1 MNWSD
6 FFQAIKAGDVPNLLL
21 FAGPEEYLKRE
32 AIGALRASLLPPGLE
47 ELNEQ
52 VLEGADARTILDAA
66 DTMPMMCDRRI
77 VIVRDWAP
85 MMPGKS
91 KNEESDVSLIEKWIQ
106 NPPPGCVTIFTF
118 RGDPDKRKKATNL
131 LSKAATVVDF
141 DYLTDPQLKQW
152 ANRRL
157 KPYGKKIA
165 PDALSALVFMA
176 GRELTRLSGE
186 IDKLAAYT
194 DKADTVLI
202 ADVQAIV
209 PPSLE
214 YNVFELMNRLLDGN
228 LGEAE
233 KMLAN
238 LLQNGQNPVG
248 ILAMLSRQL
257 RQLTHMRLALDAGK
271 PVLTVQEAL
280 KLHPYAAKQLARQA
294 KLRPAE
300 ALHALFEE
308 AIEYDFQ
315 IKSGRLR
322 DSEALGAL
330 MIKIAD
336 SGLAKRGN

>member
-6 FFQAIKAGDVPNLLL
+6 FFQTVKAGGVPNLLL
-21 FAGPEEYLKRE
+21 FVGPEEFLKRE
-32 AIGALRASLLPPGLE
+32 AIDALRAALLPPGLE

-52 VLEGADARTILDAA
+52 VLDGADARAILDAA

-85 MMPGKS
+85 MMSGKS
-91 KNEESDVSLIEKWIQ
+91 KNEESELTLMEGWVQ
-106 NPPPGCVTIFTF
+106 NPSPSCVTVFTF

-131 LSKAATVVDF
+131 LSRAATVVEF
-141 DYLTDPQLKQW
+141 DYLTDSQMKQW

-157 KPYGKKIA
+157 KPFGKKIA

-186 IDKLAAYT
+186 LDKLAAYT
-194 DKADTVLI
+194 DDRDTVMI

-209 PPSLE
+209 SPSLE
-214 YNVFELMNRLLDGN
+214 YNVFELMNKLLDGN

-238 LLQNGQNPVG
+238 LVQNGQNPIG
-248 ILAMLSRQL
+248 ILAMLTRQL

-271 PVLTVQEAL
+271 PVTTVQEAL
-280 KLHPYAAKQLARQA
+280 KLHPYAAKQLSRQA
-294 KLRPAE
+294 KLRPANVLRE
-300 ALHALFEE
+300 LFES
-308 AIEYDFQ
+308 AVDYDFQ

-336 SGLAKRGN
+336 SRLAKRGN